1 MSSLTI
7 RRIIVWGV
15 SMALGVLAAV
25 LILTFFLP
33 LVSPNENATA
43 FSISEYGIQYF
54 FWTAFPIGMIF
65 VTILDH
71 FMDTR
76 IWPD

>member
-15 SMALGVLAAV
+15 SMGLGVLLAV
-25 LILTFFLP
+25 LILVFFLP
-33 LVSPNENATA
+33 LVSPNENAEA
-43 FSISEYGIQYF
+43 VSIGEYGIQYF

-71 FMDTR
+71 FMETR